1 MYPTHSLLSWAF
13 TALPEIISSRRYEFC
28 RIKRK
33 GPIIIEFN
41 VQTQCQRAYWV
52 CNAERSVRMKISKV
66 PSALTLSGTE
76 KGLQGRTGS
85 RETSSGCTLVRSPP
99 AAHVRE
105 TAGRVS
111 LVVSLPMMQD
121 FCFYIKFFFIV
132 VFFIKLFALPQTT
145 LLMSPSFSLGNRE
158 PNMGP
163 HKKVIVVKPPAFWW
177 IPN

>member
-52 CNAERSVRMKISKV
+52 RNAERSVRMKISKV
-66 PSALTLSGTE
+66 LSVLTLSRTE
-76 KGLQGRTGS
+76 KELWSRTGS

-99 AAHVRE
+99 AAHIRE
-105 TAGRVS
+105 SAGRVS
-111 LVVSLPMMQD
+111 LVVSLPTTQD
-121 FCFYIKFFFIV
+121 YWLLFL
-132 VFFIKLFALPQTT
+132 FFIKLFALTQTT
-145 LLMSPSFSLGNRE
+145 LLMSPSFSLGNME